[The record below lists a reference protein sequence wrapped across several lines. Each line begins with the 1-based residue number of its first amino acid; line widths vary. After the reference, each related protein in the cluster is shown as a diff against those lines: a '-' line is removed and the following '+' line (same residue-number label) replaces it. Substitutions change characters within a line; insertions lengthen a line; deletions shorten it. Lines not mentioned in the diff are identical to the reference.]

1 MKKPLEHKFKV
12 VQMILR
18 IVISSLLALTAANAV
33 AGNMYL
39 YKDKGG
45 QVKLTNINSTGN
57 FDKFTKVTNP
67 SGIHSTP
74 KKINKN
80 VYLDIADKDDNLN
93 NGEIN
98 QAIDKLKNT
107 AKTTVKS
114 SKNPIKKG
122 ANSAYLNLSDKSN
135 GLSDGDK
142 KRLMTDMAEELRLAE
157 EKLIIAKSKLEKHNL
172 KMYSE
177 WRKRGTLTPHESQI
191 ILSDG
196 KNGLVDVGAK
206 IGMSHNQVLKNTY
219 WGKADRTHTITDEY
233 GKLDY
238 WSYEYYGAL
247 VFDNNKLIAIY
258 ANPITSR

>member
-1 MKKPLEHKFKV
+1 
-12 VQMILR
+12 MILK
-18 IVISSLLALTAANAV
+18 IVISSVLALTAVNAV

-57 FDKFTKVTNP
+57 FTKFTNP
-67 SGIHSTP
+67 NGSYSTP

-80 VYLDIADKDDNLN
+80 VYLDMADKDDNLN

-98 QAIDKLKNT
+98 QAIDKLNNT

-142 KRLMTDMAEELRLAE
+142 EKLMADMAEELRLAE
-157 EKLIIAKSKLEKHNL
+157 EEIIIAKSSLEKHNL

-177 WRKRGTLTPHESQI
+177 WRKRGTLTLHESQI

-238 WSYEYYGAL
+238 WSYERYGAL
-247 VFDNNKLIAIY
+247 VFDNDKLIAIY
-258 ANPITSR
+258 ANPITNR

>member
-1 MKKPLEHKFKV
+1 
-12 VQMILR
+12 MILR
-18 IVISSLLALTAANAV
+18 IVISSLVALTAVNAV

-57 FDKFTKVTNP
+57 FDKFTKVTNH
-67 SGIHSTP
+67 SGSHSTP

-80 VYLDIADKDDNLN
+80 VYLDMADKDDNLN

-98 QAIDKLKNT
+98 QAIDKLKDT

-142 KRLMTDMAEELRLAE
+142 EKLMADIVEDLRLAE
-157 EKLIIAKSKLEKHNL
+157 KETRVLIEKIEKHNL
-172 KMYSE
+172 KLLTESR
-177 WRKRGTLTPHESQI
+177 RKGTLTPDESQI
-191 ILSDG
+191 ILESDM
-196 KNGLVDVGAK
+196 NGIVDVGAK
-206 IGMSHNQVLKNTY
+206 IGMTHNQVLKNTY
-219 WGKADRTHTITDEY
+219 WGKADRTHTITDQY

-238 WSYEYYGAL
+238 WSYERYGAL
-247 VFDNNKLIAIY
+247 VFDNDKLIIID
-258 ANPITSR
+258 ANPITNR

>member
-1 MKKPLEHKFKV
+1 
-12 VQMILR
+12 MILK

-33 AGNMYL
+33 AGNMYV

-45 QVKLTNINSTGN
+45 QVKLTNINSTSN

-67 SGIHSTP
+67 SGSHSTP

-80 VYLDIADKDDNLN
+80 VYLDMADKDDNLN

-135 GLSDGDK
+135 GLSDSDK
-142 KRLMTDMAEELRLAE
+142 EKLMADIVEDLRLAE
-157 EKLIIAKSKLEKHNL
+157 EEKRVLIEKIEKHNL
-172 KMYSE
+172 KMYTES
-177 WRKRGTLTPHESQI
+177 RKRGTLTPNESQI
-191 ILSDG
+191 ILEDS

-206 IGMSHNQVLKNTY
+206 IGMTHNQVLKNTY

-238 WSYEYYGAL
+238 WSYERYGAL
-247 VFDNNKLIAIY
+247 VFDNNKLMIID
-258 ANPITSR
+258 ANPIID